1 MTPKDVL
8 KMAKE
13 KGARIVDLRF
23 IDLPGLWQHFSIPV
37 SELSEGIFSDG
48 LGFDGSSIRGFQ
60 TIDESDM
67 LLIPD
72 PSTAQMDPYTAV
84 PTLVLICNVKDPI
97 TGKAYTRD
105 PRYVAQ
111 KAEAYVKKSGAG
123 DTIYIGPELEFF
135 FFDSIRFDQSYNY
148 GYYFIDSEAGAWNSG
163 REGTPDRPNL
173 GYKPR
178 YKQGYFPVPPMDHF
192 QDIRSDMVLALE
204 SVGIRVEVH
213 HHEVATGGQ
222 TEIDMRFDTLTK
234 MADRVCWYKYCAKNT
249 AKKWGKTATFMPKPL
264 FQDNG
269 SGMHTHQSIW
279 KNGKN
284 LFYERGGY
292 ADISKMCLY
301 YIGGILKHAPAL
313 LAFIAPSTNSYKR
326 LVPGYEA
333 PINLVYS
340 QRNRSAAIRIP
351 MYSKAE
357 GAKRIEFRTPDP
369 TCNPYLSFAACVMAG
384 LDGVA
389 NKIDPGKP
397 VDKDLY
403 ELPPPSRR
411 RSSSSLGPRHR
422 PRQPGEGPR
431 LPPQGRCLHPRPDRD
446 VDRVQA
452 EERGGPRP
460 AASAS
465 LRVRPLLRHLE
476 RPRAGRPPAPRRRG
490 PLSFTTWGRTAPRL
504 RLAPARGE
512 ERVHRGEGEEGEG
525 GGGDEAADDHA
536 GERLLDLRADAVAE
550 GGGEEADHGHDGGD
564 DDGPEADL
572 AAAHDGLAEGQA
584 LREGLAD
591 RRDEHGAVEHADAE
605 DRDVAHGGRDVE
617 VALPEVQGEGS
628 PMRAKGRLSMMSS
641 ASPMELKA
649 PKSRTKMMKTTR
661 GTMT

>member
-123 DTIYIGPELEFF
+123 DTVYIGPELEFF
-135 FFDSIRFDQSYNY
+135 FFDAIRFDQSYNF

-269 SGMHTHQSIW
+269 SGMHTHQSLW
-279 KNGKN
+279 RNGKN

-351 MYSKAE
+351 MYSKSE

-384 LDGVA
+384 LVVPSG
-389 NKIDPGKP
+389 PG
-397 VDKDLY
+397 
-403 ELPPPSRR
+403 
-411 RSSSSLGPRHR
+411 RHR
-422 PRQPGEGPR
+422 GSQCLLSACAMRGMWAVMAHHGGGSKRVIALISRPPRMAP
-431 LPPQGRCLHPRPDRD
+431 
-446 VDRVQA
+446 
-452 EERGGPRP
+452 
-460 AASAS
+460 S
-465 LRVRPLLRHLE
+465 LLVLIRMG
-476 RPRAGRPPAPRRRG
+476 RPR
-490 PLSFTTWGRTAPRL
+490 W
-504 RLAPARGE
+504 
-512 ERVHRGEGEEGEG
+512 RVLIV
-525 GGGDEAADDHA
+525 DDHA
-536 GERLLDLRADAVAE
+536 QSRAAVAE
-550 GGGEEADHGHDGGD
+550 AVGSQG
-564 DDGPEADL
+564 
-572 AAAHDGLAEGQA
+572 
-584 LREGLAD
+584 
-591 RRDEHGAVEHADAE
+591 GAVVGNGSRVEDAVRLVDKHRPDVLLMAVGLPDGDGVEAARRVMATFPCAIVLLTSHADPGVAARAVDAGVLGFLIKPLRSAE
-605 DRDVAHGGRDVE
+605 LGPALDVAVTRFSELEAVRNE
-617 VALPEVQGEGS
+617 NEALKQKLESRKLVD
-628 PMRAKGRLSMMSS
+628 RAKGLLMTRLGLSEPEAFRRIQKTAMDTRKTMADVAQALLLADGMGPLRS
-641 ASPMELKA
+641 A
-649 PKSRTKMMKTTR
+649 R
-661 GTMT
+661 